1 MMKPGF
7 FLAAAILGTVTIPAF
22 AQDANA
28 PGLGEVVVTG
38 SRTSARYAQQDRPV
52 VGLRRQADAAV
63 VQLSIASD
71 ARDEGVR
78 KREIHTILLAALDRA
93 AAAGVELVTG
103 SFELVP
109 VTRATYQDLP
119 LVSAGR
125 VDTSQVNLMIKVKLA
140 GSTTAAEQ
148 RLDAFIKSVP
158 RTGRGTIDKAGVL
171 TLTIVNPDQYR
182 DAIVTL
188 VAENARHYAAMFGP
202 DYAVQVSGVDGQV
215 SWSQVS
221 GTDVFLYV
229 PYRYVIVPK

>member
-1 MMKPGF
+1 MKPGF
-7 FLAAAILGTVTIPAF
+7 LLAAAILGTAAAPAL
-22 AQDANA
+22 AQDSKALS
-28 PGLGEVVVTG
+28 LGEVVVTG
-38 SRTSARYAQQDRPV
+38 NRTSARFAQQDRPV
-52 VGLRRQADAAV
+52 VGLRRQADSAV
-63 VQLSIASD
+63 LQLSIASD
-71 ARDEGVR
+71 SRDEAVR

-109 VTRATYQDLP
+109 VTRANYQDLP
-119 LVSAGR
+119 LLSAGR
-125 VDTSQVNLMIKVKLA
+125 VDTSQANLMVKVKLA
-140 GSTTAAEQ
+140 GSITVAEQ

-158 RTGRGTIDKAGVL
+158 RTGRGTIDKTGVL

-188 VAENARHYAAMFGP
+188 VAENARHYAAIFGP

-215 SWSQVS
+215 FWSQVS

-229 PYRYVIVPK
+229 PYHYTIVPK

>member
-1 MMKPGF
+1 MKPGF
-7 FLAAAILGTVTIPAF
+7 LLAAAIFGATAAPAL
-22 AQDANA
+22 AQDLKSLS
-28 PGLGEVVVTG
+28 LGEVVVTG
-38 SRTSARYAQQDRPV
+38 SRNSARFAQQDRPV
-52 VGLRRQADAAV
+52 VGLRRQADSAV
-63 VQLSIASD
+63 LQLSIASD
-71 ARDEGVR
+71 ARDEAVR

-109 VTRATYQDLP
+109 VTRANYQDLP
-119 LVSAGR
+119 MGSAGR
-125 VDTSQVNLMIKVKLA
+125 IDTSQVNLMVKVKLA

-148 RLDAFIKSVP
+148 RLDAFIKAVP
-158 RTGRGTIDKAGVL
+158 RTGRGTLDKTGSL

-202 DYAVQVSGVDGQV
+202 DYAVEVTGVDGQV
-215 SWSQVS
+215 AWSQVS

-229 PYRYVIVPK
+229 PYRYTILPK